1 MIIDAFESMLSAPMG
16 LLYMGILSSDGKRF
30 SRKQSNWMT
39 VILIGC
45 LLMID
50 MAIVAKIGIS
60 VESKAKISVIN
71 IITASIFYM
80 GLHKFRMDGKTL
92 FSMLSAYLFIFI
104 GDTLSDI
111 YYGSA
116 WVHFCVKIIIFLLII
131 VLVQNFFK
139 KPFKE
144 VFDDIHYGWWLVLM
158 AFAMNGAFLSII
170 IFPGPLYMNPEMKLP
185 AFFMCLVVLGT
196 YIAFYK
202 MFRHEKSQ
210 FEFRKSYQMLKLQT
224 ASWRKYMDTAE
235 EIDRQ
240 RQIYCHDMRHYIAM
254 LNICVQKG
262 EWESVQPLIDGMSNN
277 MELLNC
283 RQKLRAY
290 TGEPFIDAVLS
301 FFAGKAEDMQMEFQI
316 CLEMPSNKKIDQME
330 FAVMLS
336 NAIENGFNAC
346 KKMPNNHTRW
356 VRLMGICKGQEYL
369 MEVSNTFNN
378 AILWDENHIPV
389 SPDQGHGY
397 GVQSIIDFVDRYNGF
412 YAFSESEGQFSLKII
427 L

>member
-1 MIIDAFESMLSAPMG
+1 MIIDAFESMMSAPMG

-50 MAIVAKIGIS
+50 MVIVAKIGIS
-60 VESKAKISVIN
+60 AESKAKISVIN

-158 AFAMNGAFLSII
+158 AFAMNGAFLAII

-185 AFFMCLVVLGT
+185 AFLCVWLYWEHILLFIKCFVM
-196 YIAFYK
+196 
-202 MFRHEKSQ
+202 
-210 FEFRKSYQMLKLQT
+210 RKVS
-224 ASWRKYMDTAE
+224 
-235 EIDRQ
+235 
-240 RQIYCHDMRHYIAM
+240 
-254 LNICVQKG
+254 
-262 EWESVQPLIDGMSNN
+262 
-277 MELLNC
+277 
-283 RQKLRAY
+283 
-290 TGEPFIDAVLS
+290 LS
-301 FFAGKAEDMQMEFQI
+301 FGKVI
-316 CLEMPSNKKIDQME
+316 RC
-330 FAVMLS
+330 
-336 NAIENGFNAC
+336 
-346 KKMPNNHTRW
+346 
-356 VRLMGICKGQEYL
+356 
-369 MEVSNTFNN
+369 
-378 AILWDENHIPV
+378 
-389 SPDQGHGY
+389 
-397 GVQSIIDFVDRYNGF
+397 
-412 YAFSESEGQFSLKII
+412 
-427 L
+427 